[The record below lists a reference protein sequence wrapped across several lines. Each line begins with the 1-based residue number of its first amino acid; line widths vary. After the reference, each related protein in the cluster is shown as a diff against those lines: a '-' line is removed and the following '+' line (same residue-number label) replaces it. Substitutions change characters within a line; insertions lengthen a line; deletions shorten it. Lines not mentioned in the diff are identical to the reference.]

1 MCVVYY
7 RQLVSAFP
15 GTPVFEMFVVKNADG
30 TYSSQVI
37 HKAFVFFPCPIKGNY
52 KFIAWVGVA

>member
-7 RQLVSAFP
+7 RQLVTASP

-37 HKAFVFFPCPIKGNY
+37 HKAFVFFPCPIKEINSS
-52 KFIAWVGVA
+52 